1 MKHLGSA
8 IITAAAIA
16 LLSSAC
22 GTVGKKEVARA
33 APAALLDTHWRLT
46 QVGDVIVPNPP
57 GSREVYFSLQ
67 SQNPNVVG
75 FSGCN
80 RMLGHYVL
88 AGEQL
93 KFDQIGG
100 TKMFCDVRMELEQRF
115 LAMFE
120 YVAGWKIAGNTL
132 QLLNSAGGTIA
143 GFEASSEPAAPR

>member
-1 MKHLGSA
+1 MKNSNSLWL
-8 IITAAAIA
+8 AAVAIA
-16 LLSSAC
+16 LVSAGC
-22 GTVGKKEVARA
+22 NTMGKREVARA

-46 QVGDVIVPNPP
+46 QVGEVVVPNPA

-80 RMLGHYVL
+80 RMFGRYAL

-93 KFDQIGG
+93 KFDQMGG
-100 TKMFCDVRMELEQRF
+100 TKMFCDARMELEQRF

-120 YVAGWKIAGNTL
+120 YVATWKISGNTL
-132 QLLNSAGGTIA
+132 QLRNSAGGTVA
-143 GFEASSEPAAPR
+143 GFEASMEALNP